1 MKSMFSELLKYK
13 RTFTAKLII
22 FIPVFFAVY
31 SIVINYIIE
40 NNAQAASNASAA
52 SSWNVFLAL
61 VFNWWSFLFLPLGMG
76 LFAGL
81 VAMQEKKAGNYRVQ
95 RSHDIAPFKIWRN
108 KVFGM
113 AVISFMS
120 SIVLILS
127 IIVSGLLTEK
137 GAMPLKQIIT
147 AGLLCWLVS
156 LVLIPIQLWIA
167 TMCDFLLSMGVGFL
181 GTVLGVILAPTSYWI
196 VCPWS
201 YATRLMCPVIG
212 VHPNGVVLDSSNP
225 LLDTSV
231 IPLGIIVSIVVLA
244 LAVCLTGFWFS
255 RKEL

>member
-1 MKSMFSELLKYK
+1 MKSMFSELIKYK

-40 NNAQAASNASAA
+40 NNAQAASNATVA

-76 LFAGL
+76 LFGGL
-81 VAMQEKKAGNYRVQ
+81 VALQEKKAGNYRVQ
-95 RSHDIAPFKIWRN
+95 RSHDISPFKIWIN

-113 AVISFMS
+113 AIISFMS

-137 GAMPLKQIIT
+137 GAMPLRQIIT

-167 TMCDFLLSMGVGFL
+167 TMSVMV
-181 GTVLGVILAPTSYWI
+181 APTSYWI

-201 YATRLMCPVIG
+201 YATRLMCPIIG

-231 IPLGIIVSIVVLA
+231 IPLGIIVSIVVLT

>member
-1 MKSMFSELLKYK
+1 MKSMFSELIKYK

-40 NNAQAASNASAA
+40 NNAQAASNASVA

-61 VFNWWSFLFLPLGMG
+61 VFNWWTFLFLPLGMG
-76 LFAGL
+76 LFGGL
-81 VAMQEKKAGNYRVQ
+81 VALQEKKAGNYRVQ
-95 RSHDIAPFKIWRN
+95 RSHDISPLKIWIN

-113 AVISFMS
+113 AIISFMS

-137 GAMPLKQIIT
+137 GAMPLRQIIT

-167 TMCDFLLSMGVGFL
+167 TMSDFLLSIGIGILGTFL
-181 GTVLGVILAPTSYWI
+181 GVMVAPTSYWI

-201 YATRLMCPVIG
+201 YATRLMCPIIG

-231 IPLGIIVSIVVLA
+231 IPLGIIVSIVVLT

>member
-1 MKSMFSELLKYK
+1 MKSMFSELIKYK

-40 NNAQAASNASAA
+40 NNAQAASNASVA

-76 LFAGL
+76 LFGGL
-81 VAMQEKKAGNYRVQ
+81 VALQEKKAGNYRVQ
-95 RSHDIAPFKIWRN
+95 RSHDISPFKIWIN

-113 AVISFMS
+113 AIISFMS
-120 SIVLILS
+120 SI
-127 IIVSGLLTEK
+127 
-137 GAMPLKQIIT
+137 
-147 AGLLCWLVS
+147 
-156 LVLIPIQLWIA
+156 VLIPIQLWIA
-167 TMCDFLLSMGVGFL
+167 TMSDFLLSIGIGILGTFL
-181 GTVLGVILAPTSYWI
+181 GVMVAPTSYWI

-201 YATRLMCPVIG
+201 YATRLMCPIIG

-231 IPLGIIVSIVVLA
+231 IPLGIIVSIVVLT